1 MKLHIDTANAEKIII
16 EIDGERYE
24 TESRQNKS
32 QMLLPFIVEKLA
44 EKGKTLHDVTE
55 ITVNRG
61 PGSFTGLRV
70 GVAVANTIG
79 WVLDIAQPIVPAYE
93 DNNAS

>member
-1 MKLHIDTANAEKIII
+1 MKLYIDTSDAEKIAI
-16 EIDGERYE
+16 EIDGERFE

-44 EKGKTLHDVTE
+44 ENGKVLHDITE
-55 ITVNRG
+55 VGACTG

-70 GVAVANTIG
+70 GISVANAIR
-79 WVLDIAQPIVPAYE
+79 WAQKLGDPITPTY
-93 DNNAS
+93 